1 MCGSSYYWVIDK
13 VARAAFVIKRILIA
27 RRLDMKSKQIKNLL
41 SEIESLSNNL
51 TNYIRNSERDFLR
64 NRKLSFFTI
73 IKSIIWMESKSLTN
87 ELIDRFNTLDLL
99 LVSSFIQQ

>member
-1 MCGSSYYWVIDK
+1 M
-13 VARAAFVIKRILIA
+13 IA

-73 IKSIIWMESKSLTN
+73 IKSIIGMESKSLTN
-87 ELIDRFNTLDLL
+87 ELFDRFKISKRRKKNMTILA
-99 LVSSFIQQ
+99 VNGFGVEIAINPYFFV

>member
-1 MCGSSYYWVIDK
+1 M
-13 VARAAFVIKRILIA
+13 IA

-51 TNYIRNSERDFLR
+51 TNYIRNSEHDFLR

-73 IKSIIWMESKSLTN
+73 IKSIIGMESKSLTN

>member
-1 MCGSSYYWVIDK
+1 
-13 VARAAFVIKRILIA
+13 
-27 RRLDMKSKQIKNLL
+27 MKSKQIKNLL

-73 IKSIIWMESKSLTN
+73 IKSIIGMESKSLTN
-87 ELIDRFNTLDLL
+87 ELIDNFNTLDLL

>member
-1 MCGSSYYWVIDK
+1 MCGSSCYGVIDK

-73 IKSIIWMESKSLTN
+73 IKSII
-87 ELIDRFNTLDLL
+87 
-99 LVSSFIQQ
+99 

>member
-1 MCGSSYYWVIDK
+1 M
-13 VARAAFVIKRILIA
+13 IA

-51 TNYIRNSERDFLR
+51 TNYIRNSECDFLR

-73 IKSIIWMESKSLTN
+73 IKSIIGMESKSLTN

>member
-1 MCGSSYYWVIDK
+1 M
-13 VARAAFVIKRILIA
+13 IA

-73 IKSIIWMESKSLTN
+73 IKSIIGMESKSLTN
-87 ELIDRFNTLDLL
+87 ELIDNFNTLDLL

>member
-1 MCGSSYYWVIDK
+1 
-13 VARAAFVIKRILIA
+13 
-27 RRLDMKSKQIKNLL
+27 MKSKQIKNLL

-73 IKSIIWMESKSLTN
+73 IKSIIGMESKSLTN
-87 ELIDRFNTLDLL
+87 ELFDRFKISKRRKKNMTILA
-99 LVSSFIQQ
+99 VNGFGVEIAINPYFFV

>member
-1 MCGSSYYWVIDK
+1 M
-13 VARAAFVIKRILIA
+13 IA

-73 IKSIIWMESKSLTN
+73 IKSIIGMESKSLTN